1 MSRLAGDTTQRMR
14 EAFTVEMSAATKQA
28 HEASI
33 GDALNTAGGPPVG
46 VRTSSWRVRVPA
58 LAAALLIVLPVGTAF
73 AAEDAVPGDLLYP
86 VKRLVEPIR
95 SVVDSDVVAQHRVDE
110 LAYLLEIPGEAHRLT
125 GAVSDARDAVSDLP
139 ADHYLRTDLEQLTDR
154 VTDAAPAD
162 VPSHD
167 EVDSDHPEV
176 DSDHPEADSD
186 RPEADSDRPESA
198 TPGDRPGTDA
208 PNDGVQ
214 DTDRAGTDAP
224 SDGTQEDGSTADT
237 PHRDSGSDA
246 PTERDAPPRDG

>member
-110 LAYLLEIPGEAHRLT
+110 LAYLLEIPDETHRLT
-125 GAVSDARDAVSDLP
+125 DAVSDARDAVSDLP

-176 DSDHPEADSD
+176 DSDHPESDTPADRS
-186 RPEADSDRPESA
+186 
-198 TPGDRPGTDA
+198 GTDA

-246 PTERDAPPRDG
+246 PTDEPPPERDAPPKDG